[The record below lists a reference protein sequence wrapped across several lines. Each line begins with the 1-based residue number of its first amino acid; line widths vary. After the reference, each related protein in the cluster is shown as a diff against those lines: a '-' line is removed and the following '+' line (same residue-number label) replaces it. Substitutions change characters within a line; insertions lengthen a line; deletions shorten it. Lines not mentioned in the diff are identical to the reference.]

1 MTGVSMSQLIY
12 SAAKPMFKIYFII
25 ASGYLL
31 AKVNIFDVSTCRG
44 ISNAVVSFIMPC
56 LIFQNIVSHLKSSDI
71 KNIGI
76 IAFTGLLLL
85 SLGMLLT
92 LALYFITRAPRRWF
106 GGLLSVGLF
115 PNISD
120 LPIAY
125 LTTFSKSG
133 IFTEEQGQK
142 GVAYVCI
149 FLAVQI
155 FSQFSLG
162 LYRLIE
168 MDFKR
173 ERKEVDEEN
182 KTEEKKE
189 KETEKKK
196 GPIDPRYSP
205 NNAQQPLSSLEH
217 SLDVLSTTTNKETNN
232 LASNNIDTIS
242 ESHVACEH
250 HTALRGPSLSDASA
264 TSDLSTFGSL
274 YGPQSLY
281 SRRPSHTSFYTG
293 ISLRQTPT
301 TRSSRLRRQRTEN
314 INDVISAY
322 SEYGNLKNPRM
333 REITSHTSDL
343 PIVVSED
350 ELNKTP
356 GEKPSWKNKLKSH
369 LKTTFWNFMRP
380 NSVSLI
386 ISIAVAMAPPLK
398 ALFVKTLFYMP
409 SAPDKQPP
417 LSFVMD
423 LASYVGNASV
433 PLGLLMIGA
442 TIARLQVDKMPPGF
456 WKTALGVTVARLIVL
471 PIIGVC
477 ISLGFHHG
485 GWYAGDKLIWFVSV
499 IQFCLP
505 SATVLVY
512 LTAFYTDPNSPS
524 HLQMDCLAVCLIAQY
539 CLLCVALPFVVTF
552 TGKVLL
558 SL

>member
-1 MTGVSMSQLIY
+1 MSMSQLIY

-25 ASGYLL
+25 ASGYFL
-31 AKVNIFDVSTCRG
+31 AKVNIFDVNTCRG

-92 LALYFITRAPRRWF
+92 LALYFVTRAPRRWL

-168 MDFKR
+168 MDFKT
-173 ERKEVDEEN
+173 ERKEMDEEDN
-182 KTEEKKE
+182 TEMKKE
-189 KETEKKK
+189 PVTKEKRS
-196 GPIDPRYSP
+196 PIETKASSHNEENPISP
-205 NNAQQPLSSLEH
+205 SRK
-217 SLDVLSTTTNKETNN
+217 SLDALSTTTNKETNMVSDN
-232 LASNNIDTIS
+232 VDPVS
-242 ESHVACEH
+242 ESYA
-250 HTALRGPSLSDASA
+250 ALRDLSHSDASS
-264 TSDLSTFGSL
+264 TSSPSTFGSL
-274 YGPQSLY
+274 HDPQSLY
-281 SRRPSHTSFYTG
+281 SRKPSQTSFYTG
-293 ISLRQTPT
+293 RSLRPSAT

-322 SEYGNLKNPRM
+322 SEYGNFKNPHM
-333 REITSHTSDL
+333 REITSYTSDL
-343 PIVVSED
+343 PVMVSED
-350 ELNKTP
+350 ELNKP
-356 GEKPSWKNKLKSH
+356 SEEKPTWKIKLKSH
-369 LKTTFWNFMRP
+369 LINTFWNFMRP

-423 LASYVGNASV
+423 IASYVGNASV

-442 TIARLQVDKMPPGF
+442 TIARLQVDKMPSGF
-456 WKTALGVTVARLIVL
+456 WKTALGVTVTRLIVL

-512 LTAFYTDPNSPS
+512 LTAFYTDPNSQT

-539 CLLCVALPFVVTF
+539 CLLCIALPFVVTF
-552 TGKVLL
+552 AAKVLL
-558 SL
+558 RL